1 MKTVVFNLEL
11 KNKYKSL
18 VVWIMVLSILIFAI
32 LAILPS
38 METESMQSLVDAKL
52 EGIPDGLLVAL
63 GIEKIPD
70 FTNPSVCYGYI
81 YLYINMA
88 IVIFAS
94 LLVANALVEE
104 ESSGKIEYL
113 YGQSLSRKKIFVE
126 KLLASMAL
134 LLILLVLITAVAMMS
149 LKTFKSHQYT
159 IREINE
165 SLFRFFLGS
174 LFTNFIFIAFGILL
188 SSLLKILKSITSF
201 IMAFVFGTYIVG
213 IIGELV
219 GKYDFLNKLS
229 PLKIMNP
236 LDIMEQF
243 PSWKIVVPWLGSP

>member
-1 MKTVVFNLEL
+1 
-11 KNKYKSL
+11 
-18 VVWIMVLSILIFAI
+18 
-32 LAILPS
+32 
-38 METESMQSLVDAKL
+38 
-52 EGIPDGLLVAL
+52 
-63 GIEKIPD
+63 
-70 FTNPSVCYGYI
+70 
-81 YLYINMA
+81 MA

-165 SLFRFFLGS
+165 SLFRFFWE
-174 LFTNFIFIAFGILL
+174 A
-188 SSLLKILKSITSF
+188 SLLIL
-201 IMAFVFGTYIVG
+201 Y
-213 IIGELV
+213 L
-219 GKYDFLNKLS
+219 
-229 PLKIMNP
+229 
-236 LDIMEQF
+236 
-243 PSWKIVVPWLGSP
+243 